1 MSLEAYPCLM
11 RSALKSLLACAAC
24 AAGLS
29 GCTLSGGGANE
40 PRAKSHQQPPALAEA
55 DPNPFRAVSM
65 RIHPLTHVDA
75 QAGGPCTIELH
86 FELLDRFGDSVK
98 SPGVLRV
105 ELTKPASGSVA
116 GMETREL
123 SWELPELV
131 DADENFKRFDTPTR
145 TYRVPLVAPAWV
157 GEMLAKKSARLTI
170 RASME
175 LPGVE
180 RPVRDDYVIQ

>member
-1 MSLEAYPCLM
+1 M
-11 RSALKSLLACAAC
+11 RSASTFLFTCAAC
-24 AAGLS
+24 AAGL
-29 GCTLSGGGANE
+29 GACTLSGGGANE
-40 PRAKSHQQPPALAEA
+40 PRTKAHQPPPALAQA

-75 QAGGPCTIELH
+75 GAGGSSTIMLH

-105 ELTKPASGSVA
+105 ELTKPADGSVA

-131 DADENFKRFDTPTR
+131 DADENFRRFDLPTR

-157 GEMLAKKSARLTI
+157 GERLAKKASRLTI

-175 LPGVE
+175 LPAVE
-180 RPVRDDYVIQ
+180 RPARDEFVIQ